1 MKYYTMRE
9 IRGCGT
15 ALITPFDDN
24 LEVDWDSFGTLVR
37 RQLDAGIDFLV
48 LLGTTAETPC
58 LEDYEKEKLLATVTE
73 INESKVPVV
82 AGAGSNSTKKV
93 IINISNLSKHNPDA
107 FLVVVPYYNK
117 PTQEGI
123 FEHFKA
129 ISESTSAPII
139 LYNIPYR
146 TGVNMSVE
154 TTLRLAELKNII
166 AVKEASGNNE
176 QISEI
181 IRLAPG
187 SFSVLSGNDDVTFSL
202 MCTGGKGVISVASN
216 IAPSPIVKMT
226 GLLSQG
232 RAEEAAVLHHRLM
245 PLFKACFVESNPIPV
260 KSALALKCL
269 IKNRLRLPLTRSA
282 VQTDRLMESIL
293 KDIED
298 L

>member
-1 MKYYTMRE
+1 MRE

>member
-1 MKYYTMRE
+1 
-9 IRGCGT
+9 
-15 ALITPFDDN
+15 
-24 LEVDWDSFGTLVR
+24 
-37 RQLDAGIDFLV
+37 
-48 LLGTTAETPC
+48 
-58 LEDYEKEKLLATVTE
+58 
-73 INESKVPVV
+73 VV